1 MDVYLSRRR
10 LLALSTLLPLA
21 AVLPC
26 WAEASRFDLARI
38 IALEWRPV
46 EMLLA
51 LGIMPMAIAD
61 KRNYHRWVGEP
72 KLPDTVVDVGLRNE
86 PNRELMQRLNPSLFL
101 ISKGFGPAE
110 SDLAPIAPCWSTAF
124 NDTSGR
130 PLALL
135 EQDLLRLGQFLGRE
149 RQADEHLAHFHQ
161 QIAATRGKLPDNPN
175 PLVLFSFLDSR
186 RVMIF
191 GRNSLFNDL
200 LERLGMRN
208 AWDGKTNAWGSAIV
222 GIETLVRL
230 ENVTAIC
237 FMHGDDDPVKTVAKS
252 ALWRVMPF
260 VRNGQLHLLPAVWF
274 YGGSFSAL
282 RFCQLLPEALCA

>member
-1 MDVYLSRRR
+1 MDVSLSRRR
-10 LLALSTLLPLA
+10 LLAFASLLPLSA
-21 AVLPC
+21 ALPC
-26 WAEASRFDLARI
+26 QAEARRFDSGRI

-51 LGIMPMAIAD
+51 LGIVPMAIAD

-110 SDLAPIAPCWSTAF
+110 SDLTSIAPCWSTAF
-124 NDTSGR
+124 NDASDR

-135 EQDLLRLGQFLGRE
+135 EKDLLRLGQFLGRE
-149 RQADEHLAHFHQ
+149 QQAVEHLAHFHQ
-161 QIAATRGKLPDNPN
+161 QIAATRATLPGNSN
-175 PLVLFSFLDSR
+175 PLVMFSFLDSR

-252 ALWRVMPF
+252 ALWQVMPF
-260 VRNGQLHLLPAVWF
+260 VRDGQLHLLPAVWF

>member
-1 MDVYLSRRR
+1 MDVSLSRRR
-10 LLALSTLLPLA
+10 LLALSALLPLA
-21 AVLPC
+21 TIFPGRAQ
-26 WAEASRFDLARI
+26 AQRFDVSRI

-51 LGIMPMAIAD
+51 LGIMPLAIAD

-110 SDLAPIAPCWSTAF
+110 SDLKPIAPCWSTAF
-124 NDTSGR
+124 NDASGR

-135 EQDLLRLGQFLGRE
+135 EKDLIRLGQFLGRE
-149 RQADEHLAHFHQ
+149 QQAVEHLAHLHQ
-161 QIAATRGKLPDNPN
+161 GIASTREKLPSDPR
-175 PLVLFSFLDSR
+175 PLVMFSFLDSR

-191 GRNSLFNDL
+191 GRSSLFNDL

-208 AWDGKTNAWGSAIV
+208 AWDGKTNAWGSAVV

-230 ENVTAIC
+230 ENVTALC

-252 ALWRVMPF
+252 ALWQVMPF
-260 VRNGQLHLLPAVWF
+260 VRDGQLHLLPAVWF